1 MSTAEPRDRTESIWR
16 SEDGAV
22 PNLLALLYV
31 LIGHS
36 GGLWLIMQPSIW
48 SVLPGVLLTAHS
60 MVIAAYLVHECAH
73 NTIFKR
79 NADNRLLGEMLL
91 WLVGSAYADYED
103 IRHKHF
109 RHHVDKADVV
119 VFDYRKKLVRYP
131 AMTRLIQALEWAW
144 IPAVDIMMHSL
155 VLILPFTLESRLHR
169 RHRVVLVLVSRLAFF
184 VLLASISWQVLLFYP
199 IAYMLFMHVMRF
211 MDAHQHT
218 FEVFETLEQ
227 ERGVEAKRFDHA
239 FEHRNT
245 FSNLFSTDYPWL
257 NLLVLNFGYHNA
269 HHERPT
275 VPWYRLPAF
284 HAELYGNDDSQML
297 PFRNLLGSYHRYR
310 VCRALNADEPDEPV
324 MQDKGKT
331 FIGVDGVSFLTA
343 H

>member
-1 MSTAEPRDRTESIWR
+1 MPSAESRASLKAIWR
-16 SEDGAV
+16 AEDGAL

-31 LIGHS
+31 LIAHS
-36 GGLWLIMQPSIW
+36 GGLWLIMQPSVW

-73 NTIFKR
+73 NTIFLR
-79 NADNRLLGEMLL
+79 NTDNRLLGEMLL

-103 IRHKHF
+103 VRHKHF

-119 VFDYRKKLVRYP
+119 AFDYREKLVRYP
-131 AMTRLIQALEWAW
+131 ALARLIQALEWAY

-155 VLILPFTLESRLHR
+155 VLILPFTLESRRHR
-169 RHRVVLVLVSRLAFF
+169 GRRVVLVLVSRLAFF
-184 VLLASISWQVLLFYP
+184 ALLASISWQVLLFYP

-211 MDAHQHT
+211 MDTHQHT

-227 ERGVEAKRFDHA
+227 KRGPEAKRFDRA
-239 FEHRNT
+239 YEHRNT
-245 FSNLFSTDYPWL
+245 YSNLLSAGYPWL

-275 VPWYRLPAF
+275 VPWYRLPDF

-297 PFRNLLGSYHRYR
+297 PFMNLLSSYHRFR
-310 VCRALNADEPDEPV
+310 VRRALHADEPDKPV
-324 MQDKGKT
+324 MQDKGRT
-331 FIGVDGVSFLTA
+331 FVGVDGVSFLTA